1 MPSKAALSA
10 LRAIRDQVTTQKPKI
25 AQPIVQAPEIIIP
38 SKISSLKENVRRSKG
53 EFGARRVERAAD
65 EVKNLEKLFGEQAL
79 RDAFGGDNARA
90 LMTMDPRDFEKYSEP
105 LHPRFM
111 DEMATRYSTSGE
123 RMSFPDYMTQ
133 YLPNVGPFSS
143 VPFLEINKKT
153 QGSSNAPFISG
164 HEGRHRSR
172 VMADKGEE
180 TGLVQLLPRAQL
192 RESFPRGSQEEYLE
206 ALKQEMELTGNMV
219 MPETYFDD
227 LVQKDVKRKA
237 VKLPEPY
244 AGGGA
249 VKGAL
254 AAVKKAVGKAR
265 GDEPT
270 PRSSITPEQMQE
282 EMRRQ
287 ALANVPEQKM
297 LQGFY
302 RGFAGDGGA
311 APDVFVTP
319 QKRVA
324 DYYAQKRAGQTGQE
338 PHAEMVLADPFAGRA
353 YGHSTPGTGKQEPLF
368 TRARKMKES
377 DVVDR
382 TPLYADGG
390 SVATFKD
397 GGAATGV
404 FPQMKPRRAGHSGAG
419 ERMTEE
425 ALKFFI
431 PQDTTDLAL
440 MAFPFGK
447 AGKAAAAGLLALTPA
462 DAEAGKLKTGV
473 DLARRSFFGLKPS
486 QDMAG
491 RELTTVQRDLDR
503 MQAELNKA
511 DKTAPKVEERAVSI
525 DPGKGAAKA
534 VDVVKKVADT
544 PVSRRTVL
552 KTAAGQV
559 MQNALPASS
568 FADLMKPATVAKQ
581 AVQAMAPAAAPTPF
595 GMPGMIA
602 AGLREGM
609 REEDVTRMILDT
621 YGPKGVTPQ
630 KVESAV
636 SSIKDPSSVAFEEP
650 VGAGRAMME
659 LMGTEGTPLANRGA
673 LRYMRK
679 VVPEKY
685 DELRQTAK
693 DIAEYGFEP

>member
-10 LRAIRDQVTTQKPKI
+10 LRALRDEV
-25 AQPIVQAPEIIIP
+25 APRAP
-38 SKISSLKENVRRSKG
+38 
-53 EFGARRVERAAD
+53 RAA
-65 EVKNLEKLFGEQAL
+65 E
-79 RDAFGGDNARA
+79 
-90 LMTMDPRDFEKYSEP
+90 PRP
-105 LHPRFM
+105 
-111 DEMATRYSTSGE
+111 
-123 RMSFPDYMTQ
+123 
-133 YLPNVGPFSS
+133 
-143 VPFLEINKKT
+143 
-153 QGSSNAPFISG
+153 
-164 HEGRHRSR
+164 
-172 VMADKGEE
+172 
-180 TGLVQLLPRAQL
+180 
-192 RESFPRGSQEEYLE
+192 
-206 ALKQEMELTGNMV
+206 
-219 MPETYFDD
+219 
-227 LVQKDVKRKA
+227 
-237 VKLPEPY
+237 
-244 AGGGA
+244 
-249 VKGAL
+249 
-254 AAVKKAVGKAR
+254 
-265 GDEPT
+265 
-270 PRSSITPEQMQE
+270 SITPEQMQE

-297 LQGFY
+297 LQGVY
-302 RGFAGDGGA
+302 RGFAGENVPAKTAFGNET
-311 APDVFVTP
+311 FFTSP

-324 DYYAQKRAGQTGQE
+324 DYYAKRRAAETGAE
-338 PHAEMVLADPFAGRA
+338 PHAEMLLVDPSDLRHNT
-353 YGHSTPGTGKQEPLF
+353 YGLGLPIDKHNRDFLT
-368 TRARKMKES
+368 TRARR
-377 DVVDR
+377 VDPDEVKSR
-382 TPLYADGG
+382 TPLYAEGG

-397 GGAATGV
+397 GGAATGF
-404 FPQMKPRRAGHSGAG
+404 FPQMKPRRAENSGAG

-503 MQAELNKA
+503 MQAELNKV

-525 DPGKGAAKA
+525 DPGKGTAKA

-581 AVQAMAPAAAPTPF
+581 AVQAAAPAALSMDALPALLGEAIRK
-595 GMPGMIA
+595 GMDEKQAVDYVRQLLPDAEKRYFVDDMYHTYKNPELFHVEGEPQGAGEIMRSMMGMKSGEIGGDPLSSMRPRIRA
-602 AGLREGM
+602 M
-609 REEDVTRMILDT
+609 RE
-621 YGPKGVTPQ
+621 
-630 KVESAV
+630 
-636 SSIKDPSSVAFEEP
+636 
-650 VGAGRAMME
+650 RA
-659 LMGTEGTPLANRGA
+659 
-673 LRYMRK
+673 
-679 VVPEKY
+679 PEMY